1 MQIKITQR
9 HHDTSFRRAEAKQNK
24 KKIVPILS
32 VGKNVQSLEFLS
44 TAGENLK

>member
-1 MQIKITQR
+1 MIHLLEELKL
-9 HHDTSFRRAEAKQNK
+9 NK
-24 KKIVPILS
+24 TKKIVPILS